1 MNKDEITEKAQ
12 ELTIKNV
19 TDGKN
24 KYFSWGFMT
33 KIESE
38 FNRLWESE
46 HCDTQIPLAKKA
58 EMRALAEKWFC
69 NGVKYI
75 AEMFD
80 EIMGVGQK

>member
-1 MNKDEITEKAQ
+1 
-12 ELTIKNV
+12 
-19 TDGKN
+19 
-24 KYFSWGFMT
+24 MT

-38 FNRLWESE
+38 FKRLWESE

-69 NGVKYI
+69 NGAKYI